1 MWPPSS
7 PDLNPTDYYVW
18 GVFEEETNKCSDDT
32 KEPLKE
38 VIVHVTGNMQEAP
51 LICACSRFR
60 SHMGATV
67 EAEEGF
73 IESTETRG
81 LVEYLWI
88 VSFQCVNTIVQNGDF
103 CSISPLK
110 YLKKIVLKYLPHPV
124 HTYIKQYAQLERRR
138 NMTFI
143 TCDGSRMICVRKQI
157 LGTN

>member
-38 VIVHVTGNMQEAP
+38 VIVHVTSNMQEAP

-60 SHMGATV
+60 SHMGGTV
-67 EAEEGF
+67 EAERGL

-88 VSFQCVNTIVQNGDF
+88 VSFQCVNSIVQNGDF
-103 CSISPLK
+103 CSISPF
-110 YLKKIVLKYLPHPV
+110 VLKYLPHPV
-124 HTYIKQYAQLERRR
+124 LTTSVTVEVY
-138 NMTFI
+138 T
-143 TCDGSRMICVRKQI
+143 
-157 LGTN
+157 